1 MGEPLS
7 SRETKLLTMQSGASS
22 KDKPSTQRMVLSM
35 FLATCCMVAVV
46 CISSQQEESVQVA
59 VATKQTEDI
68 STFRPS
74 PLTSML
80 GGDAPAEVTDTKEE
94 AKDVLPTHGWQP
106 KAARQEDYD
115 SESAMELIDAK
126 PAKRVQRQPVV
137 KKAQKESA
145 NEKRAEGI
153 VESIAEG
160 TKDRR
165 SDEPAEEEKVT
176 SFTPSPLEESELVV
190 VEDTPT
196 NGPEYPGS
204 SPDLPNPAEHMLEP
218 KKNPHNGTPPEDTP
232 VNPPAQTSW
241 RNKVSNHY
249 PDYQPPAPLK
259 KKAKKEKGKKKKKG
273 KKKRKAPKKKE
284 VSAEDVLAALDMEGK
299 EEQAKI
305 NRDRLRASPEV
316 VAPAVEEVQ
325 EIPYTVKEGK
335 VTPAQDFIKGEA
347 QCLASAIPTAVGEQ
361 GSDDGDGKVFQPIKK
376 EQSVFQTHVD
386 GQGSELAQEPPKSRP
401 IPKPE
406 PAVQPAQSNVIT
418 LAELPESKEDDT
430 LDTDWAT
437 VRPAV
442 PHDAKAL
449 TGMVMDDEDNTLGED
464 EAIENAREV
473 VDHASLAQI
482 LVHAKKKTGVTSK
495 EWSTA
500 GFQ

>member
-259 KKAKKEKGKKKKKG
+259 KKAKKKKG
-273 KKKRKAPKKKE
+273 KK
-284 VSAEDVLAALDMEGK
+284 
-299 EEQAKI
+299 EQAKI
-305 NRDRLRASPEV
+305 SRARLRASPEV

-406 PAVQPAQSNVIT
+406 PAVQPAQ
-418 LAELPESKEDDT
+418 
-430 LDTDWAT
+430 
-437 VRPAV
+437 
-442 PHDAKAL
+442 
-449 TGMVMDDEDNTLGED
+449 
-464 EAIENAREV
+464 
-473 VDHASLAQI
+473 
-482 LVHAKKKTGVTSK
+482 
-495 EWSTA
+495 
-500 GFQ
+500 

>member
-137 KKAQKESA
+137 KKAHKESA

-153 VESIAEG
+153 VESIAKG
-160 TKDRR
+160 TKDGR

-176 SFTPSPLEESELVV
+176 SFTPSPLEESALVV
-190 VEDTPT
+190 VETPS
-196 NGPEYPGS
+196 NRPEDPGLS
-204 SPDLPNPAEHMLEP
+204 NDLPNPAEHMLEP
-218 KKNPHNGTPPEDTP
+218 KKNPPNGTPPQDTP
-232 VNPPAQTSW
+232 VTPPAQTSW
-241 RNKVSNHY
+241 RKKPSNHF

-259 KKAKKEKGKKKKKG
+259 KKAKKGKKKEE
-273 KKKRKAPKKKE
+273 KKKKAPKKKE
-284 VSAEDVLAALDMEGK
+284 VSAEDVLAALDREGK

-305 NRDRLRASPEV
+305 NRDRLHASPE
-316 VAPAVEEVQ
+316 
-325 EIPYTVKEGK
+325 
-335 VTPAQDFIKGEA
+335 
-347 QCLASAIPTAVGEQ
+347 S
-361 GSDDGDGKVFQPIKK
+361 S
-376 EQSVFQTHVD
+376 H
-386 GQGSELAQEPPKSRP
+386 PPLR
-401 IPKPE
+401 
-406 PAVQPAQSNVIT
+406 
-418 LAELPESKEDDT
+418 
-430 LDTDWAT
+430 
-437 VRPAV
+437 
-442 PHDAKAL
+442 
-449 TGMVMDDEDNTLGED
+449 
-464 EAIENAREV
+464 
-473 VDHASLAQI
+473 
-482 LVHAKKKTGVTSK
+482 
-495 EWSTA
+495 
-500 GFQ
+500 